1 MADVYLKIESISKSF
16 GNFKAVDTLSLEVPP
31 GSVYGILGPNGAGK
45 TTTIRMIL
53 NIIIPD
59 SGRIEVGGKPFAEAL
74 KKQIGYLPEER
85 GIFKKMK
92 ILDLLG
98 YFGELKGLS
107 SKESKRRGSEW
118 AERLGL
124 SDWLKKK
131 GEELSKGMQQK
142 AQFICTVLHEPKL
155 LILDEPF
162 SGLDPI
168 NMDLLKDIML
178 ELKAKGSTVL
188 FSTHQMDHAE
198 KLCEY
203 ICLINRGHKIL
214 DGSLKEIKS
223 RHGKSSL
230 AVSIDGDSAYL
241 ASLPGVARVDD
252 YGPYKEL
259 RLSNGGN
266 PQKLLQEISARSVVH
281 RFELMEP
288 SLHNIFIEAVK
299 TSEAAR

>member
-1 MADVYLKIESISKSF
+1 VDKYLKIDSISKSF
-16 GNFKAVDTLSLEVPP
+16 GTFKAVDALSLEVPA
-31 GSVYGILGPNGAGK
+31 GSIYGILGPNGAGK
-45 TTTIRMIL
+45 TTTIRMLL

-59 SGRIEVGGKPFAEAL
+59 AGRIEIGGRPFHDDL
-74 KKQIGYLPEER
+74 KKEIGYLPEER

-107 SKESKRRGSEW
+107 SKEARRRGSEW

-124 SDWLKKK
+124 QDWLKKK
-131 GEELSKGMQQK
+131 GQELSKGMQQK
-142 AQFICTVLHEPKL
+142 VQFICTVLHEPKL

-168 NMDLLKDIML
+168 NMDLLKDIIL
-178 ELKAKGSTVL
+178 ELKAKGSTIL

-203 ICLINRGHKIL
+203 ICLINRGQKIL
-214 DGSLKEIKS
+214 DGGLKEVKG

-230 AVSIDGDSAYL
+230 AVSVEGDSTYF
-241 ASLPGVARVDD
+241 STLPGVARVDD
-252 YGPYKEL
+252 YGPYKEI
-259 RLSNGGN
+259 RLSNGAS
-266 PQKLLQEISARSVVH
+266 PQNLLRLISEKSSVH

-288 SLHNIFIEAVK
+288 SLHNIFIEAVQH
-299 TSEAAR
+299 SEAK

>member
-1 MADVYLKIESISKSF
+1 MAESFLKIDSICKSF
-16 GNFKAVDTLSLEVPP
+16 DRFKAVDVLSLEVPA

-59 SGRIEVGGKPFAEAL
+59 SGKIEIGGRPFSEEL

-92 ILDLLG
+92 ILDLFG

-107 SKESKRRGSEW
+107 SRESKRRGAEW
-118 AERLGL
+118 AERLDL
-124 SDWLKKK
+124 KSWLGKK

-168 NMDLLKDIML
+168 NMDILKDIML

-188 FSTHQMDHAE
+188 FSTHLMDHAE
-198 KLCEY
+198 RLCEH

-214 DGSLKEIKS
+214 DGPLKEIKS
-223 RHGKSSL
+223 RYGKSSL
-230 AVSIDGDSAYL
+230 AVSIEGDSAYL
-241 ASLPGVARVDD
+241 AGLAGVARVDD
-252 YGPYKEL
+252 YGAYKEI
-259 RLSNGGN
+259 RLANGGN
-266 PQKLLQEISARSVVH
+266 SQKLLREISSRSMVH

-288 SLHNIFIEAVK
+288 SLHNIFIETVK
-299 TSEAAR
+299 SSESR

>member
-1 MADVYLKIESISKSF
+1 MAEVFLRIDSISKSF
-16 GNFKAVDTLSLEVPP
+16 GSFKAVDSLSLEIPA

-59 SGRIEVGGKPFAEAL
+59 SGRIEIGGKPFADEL

-107 SKESKRRGSEW
+107 SKESKRRGTEW

-124 SDWLKKK
+124 ADWLKKK

-188 FSTHQMDHAE
+188 FSTHQMDSAE

-203 ICLINRGHKIL
+203 ICLINRGRKIL
-214 DGSLKEIKS
+214 DGPLKEIKS
-223 RHGKSSL
+223 RYGKSSL
-230 AVSIDGDSAYL
+230 AVSIEGDSTYL
-241 ASLPGVARVDD
+241 TGLSGVARVDD

-266 PQKLLQEISARSVVH
+266 PQKLLQEISGRSVVH

-288 SLHNIFIEAVK
+288 SLHNIFIEVVK
-299 TSEAAR
+299 TSEAG

>member
-1 MADVYLKIESISKSF
+1 MDKYLKIDSISKSF
-16 GNFKAVDTLSLEVPP
+16 GAFKAVDTLSLEVPA
-31 GSVYGILGPNGAGK
+31 GSIYGILGPNGAGK

-53 NIIIPD
+53 NIIAPD
-59 SGRIEVGGKPFAEAL
+59 SGNITLGGVPFNEDL
-74 KKQIGYLPEER
+74 KKQVGYLPEER

-107 SKESKRRGSEW
+107 SKEARRRGTEW
-118 AERLGL
+118 TERLGL
-124 SDWLKKK
+124 KDWLKKK

-142 AQFICTVLHEPKL
+142 VQFICTILHEPKL

-168 NMDLLKDIML
+168 NMDLLKDIIL
-178 ELKAKGSTVL
+178 ELKAKGSTIL
-188 FSTHQMDHAE
+188 FSTHQMDSAE

-203 ICLINRGHKIL
+203 ICLINRGQKIL
-214 DGSLKEIKS
+214 DGGLKEVK
-223 RHGKSSL
+223 RQYGKSSV
-230 AVSIDGDSAYL
+230 AVSVEGDSTYL
-241 ASLPGVARVDD
+241 ASLHGVARVDD
-252 YGPYKEL
+252 YGPYKEV
-259 RLSNGGN
+259 RLSNGAS
-266 PQKLLQEISARSVVH
+266 PQQLLRQILEKSVIH

-299 TSEAAR
+299 NSEAK

>member
-1 MADVYLKIESISKSF
+1 VDNYLKIDSISKSF
-16 GNFKAVDTLSLEVPP
+16 GNFKAVDSLSLEVPA
-31 GSVYGILGPNGAGK
+31 GSIYGILGPNGAGK

-59 SGRIEVGGKPFAEAL
+59 SGKIEIGGLHFNEEF

-92 ILDLLG
+92 VLDLLC

-107 SKESKRRGSEW
+107 PKEARRRGTEW
-118 AERLGL
+118 TERLGL
-124 SDWLKKK
+124 ADWLKKK

-142 AQFICTVLHEPKL
+142 IQFICTVMHEPKL

-168 NMDLLKDIML
+168 NMDLLKDIIL
-178 ELKAKGSTVL
+178 ELKAKGSTIL
-188 FSTHQMDHAE
+188 FSTHQMDSAE

-203 ICLINRGHKIL
+203 ICLINRGQKIL
-214 DGSLKEIKS
+214 DGALKEVKS
-223 RHGKSSL
+223 RYGKSSI
-230 AVSIDGDSAYL
+230 AISVEGDSTYL
-241 ASLPGVARVDD
+241 SSLSGIAKVDD
-252 YGPYKEL
+252 YGPYKEV
-259 RLSNGGN
+259 RLSNGAD
-266 PQKLLQEISARSVVH
+266 PQSLLREISSRSRIH

-299 TSEAAR
+299 TSEVK

>member
-1 MADVYLKIESISKSF
+1 MADFYLKIDSISKSF
-16 GNFKAVDTLSLEVPP
+16 GSFKAVDSLSLDVPA

-59 SGRIEVGGKPFAEAL
+59 SGRIEIDGNPFAEEL

-92 ILDLLG
+92 ILDLFG

-124 SDWLKKK
+124 KDWLKKK

-168 NMDLLKDIML
+168 SMDSLKDTIL
-178 ELKAKGSTVL
+178 ELKSKGSTIL
-188 FSTHQMDHAE
+188 FSTHQMDSAE

-203 ICLINRGHKIL
+203 ICLINRGKKVL
-214 DGSLKEIKS
+214 DGRLTEVK
-223 RHGKSSL
+223 RGFGKSSL
-230 AVSIDGDSAYL
+230 AVSVEGDSSYL
-241 ASLPGVARVDD
+241 SGLTGVTRVDD
-252 YGPYKEL
+252 YGTYKEI
-259 RLSNGGN
+259 RMANGGN
-266 PQKLLQEISARSVVH
+266 PQQLLKEISSRSVVH

-299 TSEAAR
+299 GSEAK